1 MKGAKP
7 MEIIKLKNPIQ
18 INGKVVPEL
27 TYDVNEITP
36 SGFAEAE
43 YRKTRANGSKG
54 SPSSAAVELD
64 YSLHLYLG
72 FAAIIAVNP
81 EYDFNDLERIK
92 GTDVME
98 VMKVG
103 RNFILASVDTSTD
116 EESENA
122 SETTLESTTQERQS
136 SKAKD

>member
-1 MKGAKP
+1 MDK
-7 MEIIKLKNPIQ
+7 IILRNPIL
-18 INGKVVPEL
+18 INGKEIKEL
-27 TYDVNEITP
+27 SHDVNEITP
-36 SGFAEAE
+36 AGFAEAE

-54 SPSSAAVELD
+54 APSSAAVELD

-72 FAAIIAVNP
+72 FAAIVAVNP
-81 EYDFNDLERIK
+81 EYDINDLERIK

-103 RNFILASVDTSTD
+103 RNFIIASAGKSTD

-122 SETTLESTTQERQS
+122 SEIMPASTTQAPQN
-136 SKAKD
+136 SKTKD

>member
-1 MKGAKP
+1 MDT
-7 MEIIKLKNPIQ
+7 IKLRNPIL
-18 INGKVVPEL
+18 INGKQVSVL
-27 TYDVNEITP
+27 THDANEITP

-54 SPSSAAVELD
+54 APSSAAVELD

-72 FAAIIAVNP
+72 FAAILAVNP

-92 GTDVME
+92 GSDVME

-103 RNFILASVDTSTD
+103 RNFIIDSVDNSQADTS
-116 EESENA
+116 ESV
-122 SETTLESTTQERQS
+122 SETMPESITPEQQNS
-136 SKAKD
+136 NKKG

>member
-1 MKGAKP
+1 
-7 MEIIKLKNPIQ
+7 MESIKLKNPIQ
-18 INGKVVPEL
+18 INAKEVKEL

-36 SGFAEAE
+36 AGFAEAE
-43 YRKTRANGSKG
+43 YRKSKANGSKG
-54 SPSSAAVELD
+54 APSSAAVELD

-72 FAAIIAVNP
+72 FAAILAVNP

-98 VMKVG
+98 VMRVG
-103 RNFILASVDTSTD
+103 RNFIIASAGKSTD

-122 SETTLESTTQERQS
+122 SETMPESTTPERQS
-136 SKAKD
+136 SKVNG

>member
-1 MKGAKP
+1 
-7 MEIIKLKNPIQ
+7 METIKLRNPIL
-18 INGKVVPEL
+18 INGKTVSEL
-27 TYDVNEITP
+27 THDANEITP

-54 SPSSAAVELD
+54 APSSAAVELD

-72 FAAIIAVNP
+72 FAAILAVNP

-92 GTDVME
+92 GADVME

-103 RNFILASVDTSTD
+103 RNFIIDSVDTSQDDTS
-116 EESENA
+116 ESV
-122 SETTLESTTQERQS
+122 SETTPESTTPAQPR
-136 SKAKD
+136 SKKND

>member
-1 MKGAKP
+1 
-7 MEIIKLKNPIQ
+7 MEIIKLRNPIL
-18 INGKVVPEL
+18 INNKKVSEL
-27 TYDVNEITP
+27 THDANEITP

-54 SPSSAAVELD
+54 APSSAAVELD

-72 FAAIIAVNP
+72 FAAILAVNP

-92 GTDVME
+92 GADVME

-103 RNFILASVDTSTD
+103 RNFIIDSVDTSQGDTS
-116 EESENA
+116 ESV
-122 SETTLESTTQERQS
+122 SETMPESTTPEQPS
-136 SKAKD
+136 SKKND

>member
-1 MKGAKP
+1 MDT
-7 MEIIKLKNPIQ
+7 IKLRNPIL
-18 INGKVVPEL
+18 INGKQVSVL
-27 TYDVNEITP
+27 THDANEITP

-54 SPSSAAVELD
+54 APSSAAVELD

-72 FAAIIAVNP
+72 FAAILAVNP

-92 GTDVME
+92 GSDVME

-103 RNFILASVDTSTD
+103 RNFIIDSVDNSRDDTS
-116 EESENA
+116 ESV
-122 SETTLESTTQERQS
+122 SETTPESTTPEQQNS
-136 SKAKD
+136 NKKG

>member
-1 MKGAKP
+1 
-7 MEIIKLKNPIQ
+7 MESIKLKNPIK
-18 INGKVVPEL
+18 INGNEVSEL

-36 SGFAEAE
+36 AGFAEAE

-54 SPSSAAVELD
+54 APSSAAVELD

-72 FAAIIAVNP
+72 FAAILAVNP

-98 VMKVG
+98 VMKAG
-103 RNFILASVDTSTD
+103 RNFIIASAEKSTD
-116 EESENA
+116 DESENA
-122 SETTLESTTQERQS
+122 SETTLESTTPERQS
-136 SKAKD
+136 SKVND

>member
-1 MKGAKP
+1 MDK
-7 MEIIKLKNPIQ
+7 IILKNPIQ
-18 INGKVVPEL
+18 INGKQVKEL

-36 SGFAEAE
+36 AGFAEAE

-54 SPSSAAVELD
+54 APSSAAVELD

-81 EYDFNDLERIK
+81 EYDINDLERIK

-98 VMKVG
+98 VMKAG
-103 RNFILASVDTSTD
+103 RNFIIASAGKSTD
-116 EESENA
+116 EGSENA
-122 SETTLESTTQERQS
+122 SETMPESTTQAPQS
-136 SKAKD
+136 SKAND

>member
-1 MKGAKP
+1 
-7 MEIIKLKNPIQ
+7 MESIKLKNPIQ
-18 INGKVVPEL
+18 INGKEVKEL

-36 SGFAEAE
+36 AGFAEAE

-54 SPSSAAVELD
+54 APSSAAVELD

-72 FAAIIAVNP
+72 FAAILAVNP

-98 VMKVG
+98 VMKAG
-103 RNFILASVDTSTD
+103 RNFIIASAEKSTD
-116 EESENA
+116 DASENV
-122 SETTLESTTQERQS
+122 SETTQESTTPEQQS
-136 SKAKD
+136 SKAKG

>member
-1 MKGAKP
+1 
-7 MEIIKLKNPIQ
+7 MESITLKNPVQ
-18 INGKVVPEL
+18 INGKEIKEL

-36 SGFAEAE
+36 AGFAEAE

-72 FAAIIAVNP
+72 FAAILAVNP

-98 VMKVG
+98 VMKAG
-103 RNFILASVDTSTD
+103 RNFIIASVAESMDD
-116 EESENA
+116 ASENA
-122 SETTLESTTQERQS
+122 SETTPESTTPEQPS

>member
-1 MKGAKP
+1 
-7 MEIIKLKNPIQ
+7 MEKITLRNPIL
-18 INGKVVPEL
+18 INGKQITEL

-36 SGFAEAE
+36 AGFAEAE

-54 SPSSAAVELD
+54 APSSAAVELD

-72 FAAIIAVNP
+72 FAAIAAVNP
-81 EYDFNDLERIK
+81 EYDINDLERIK

-103 RNFILASVDTSTD
+103 RNFIIASVEESTD
-116 EESENA
+116 AESESA
-122 SETTLESTTQERQS
+122 SETMPESTTQAPQS
-136 SKAKD
+136 SKTSA